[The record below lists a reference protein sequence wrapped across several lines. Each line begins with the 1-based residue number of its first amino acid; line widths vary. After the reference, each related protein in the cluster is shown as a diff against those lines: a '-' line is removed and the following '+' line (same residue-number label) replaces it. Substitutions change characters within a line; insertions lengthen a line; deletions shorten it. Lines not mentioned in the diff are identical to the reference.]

1 MFIKYPKIKILGDR
15 NNEGILTESGKIVIQ
30 EKVDGANFGFYVK
43 DDILYFCSHN
53 QNLTDSEQI
62 SKTGIPKN
70 WKGIEPVLES
80 FRRDPLIFEEAFYYY
95 GESLQKHTISYDDIP
110 GFIGYDILNL
120 SDDVLND
127 ENIKTVKFINY
138 HDAKRGFEKLNL
150 PFINIIAEIDTQ
162 IFNITI
168 DYLKSLYQK
177 SAYRDG
183 SAEGIVIKRYDT
195 QLMAKIVDDSFKEK
209 VKQPKLEIN
218 STNEQRIVETYATSA
233 RIEKMIYKLN
243 DNGYEI
249 EMPLMR
255 TLYIQVAKDILEEEI
270 LTIYSEYKSIN
281 FNTFNNLISK
291 KCNIVLKKVIMNG

>member
-15 NNEGILTESGKIVIQ
+15 NNDGILTESGKIVIQ

-80 FRRDPLIFEEAFYYY
+80 FQHDPLMFNKDLYYY

-110 GFIGYDILNL
+110 GFIGYDVMSIHTGIFF
-120 SDDVLND
+120 DW
-127 ENIKTVKFINY
+127 KF
-138 HDAKRGFEKLNL
+138 AKQVFGNLNL
-150 PFINIIAEIDTQ
+150 PFIKTHEIEY
-162 IFNITI
+162 NEKYPEKITI
-168 DYLKSLYQK
+168 DYLKQFYAH

-183 SAEGIVIKRYDT
+183 SAEGIVIKRYDN
-195 QLMAKIVDDSFKEK
+195 QLMAKIVDDKFKEK
-209 VKQPKLEIN
+209 AKQPKLEIN
-218 STNEQRIVETYATSA
+218 STNEQRIVETYATSP

-249 EMPLMR
+249 KMPLMR

-270 LTIYSEYKSIN
+270 LAIYSEYKSIN
-281 FNTFNNLISK
+281 FNTFNNLIGK
-291 KCNIVLKKVIMNG
+291 KCSIVLKKVIMDDIK